1 MLAKS
6 TEFLFLPLLFPL
18 FQSTLSGPRSVV
30 LDRVSVAAEGA
41 VSCEATASSSS
52 AAPPSFQ
59 TERGSI
65 DLTVVSLPAKTPPG
79 LFGILAFC
87 LFCTWSGLAFLDQNC
102 FMLLRST
109 TELSGQDDTENMI
122 LVDYLR
128 HFTLAIALGIIIR
141 RIDEIL
147 TLSSEA
153 R

>member
-1 MLAKS
+1 MANVLWEVKGS
-6 TEFLFLPLLFPL
+6 TYILKNVCIVAPKFSLPLLFPL

-41 VSCEATASSSS
+41 VSCEATSSSSSS

-87 LFCTWSGLAFLDQNC
+87 LFCT
-102 FMLLRST
+102 
-109 TELSGQDDTENMI
+109 
-122 LVDYLR
+122 
-128 HFTLAIALGIIIR
+128 
-141 RIDEIL
+141 
-147 TLSSEA
+147 
-153 R
+153 